1 MKTRT
6 MMTTTKSSMTGP
18 LVLVELE
25 AWAFGQ
31 DALRN
36 CV

>member
-1 MKTRT
+1 MKTAMMT
-6 MMTTTKSSMTGP
+6 MMKSLMTGP
-18 LVLVELE
+18 LALVELE

-31 DALRN
+31 DASRN